1 MPNPRL
7 SNAALWLIIVALV
20 IFLVE
25 QLAGV
30 TALLASPIL
39 MFAIAWLIALIV
51 EPMFDWA
58 ERIHIP
64 RRWAVPIV
72 YTALASMIVTGVIAL
87 IPIIYDQINRLLLAL
102 PTGLNIVWAALENLQ
117 HQLRAIGVQS
127 DIQAVIRIESLLSQF
142 GNLGSAALQ
151 QSLEL
156 AGGIAQV
163 LFEIIIVFILSF
175 YMAYDR
181 AQLFERIVRVCPPDW
196 RDEAEAFGNIIVQTF
211 GGYMRAQIAIS
222 LMYACVNAVVMALL
236 GINSITLV
244 TVIVSVLLLIPV
256 VGGPI
261 ALIPPVLI
269 ALIDAPDRIVI
280 FVVIMLI
287 VQQIL
292 FNVVVPRLIGRV
304 VGLHPLLVFA
314 ALLIGSAVAGAWGI
328 LFGIPLAGV
337 AAAITNYM
345 SVRAEQPTGT
355 PEQATTAPHT
365 D

>member
-1 MPNPRL
+1 MPNSRL
-7 SNAALWLIIVALV
+7 SNTALWLVIVVLAL
-20 IFLVE
+20 FLVE
-25 QLAGV
+25 QLAGI

-51 EPMFDWA
+51 EPIFDWA
-58 ERIHIP
+58 ERVRIP
-64 RRWAVPIV
+64 RSWAVPIV
-72 YTALASMIVTGVIAL
+72 YTALASSIITGVIAL
-87 IPIIYDQINRLLLAL
+87 IPIMYDQINRLLLAL
-102 PTGLNIVWAALENLQ
+102 PVGLNIVWASLESLQ
-117 HQLRAIGVQS
+117 NQLRAIGIQS
-127 DIQAVIRIESLLSQF
+127 DIQAIIRIESLLSQF

-156 AGGIAQV
+156 AGGVAQV

-181 AQLFERIVRVCPPDW
+181 AQLFERIVRFCPPDW

-222 LMYACVNAVVMALL
+222 LMYACVNAIVMALL

-269 ALIDAPDRIVI
+269 ALIDAPDRIVL

-292 FNVVVPRLIGRV
+292 FNVVVPRLVGRV

-337 AAAITNYM
+337 AAAITNYL
-345 SVRAEQPTGT
+345 SVRTDSPPATPPAPPAE
-355 PEQATTAPHT
+355 
-365 D
+365 

>member
-1 MPNPRL
+1 MPNSRL
-7 SNAALWLIIVALV
+7 SNAALWLVIIALAL
-20 IFLVE
+20 FLVE

-51 EPMFDWA
+51 EPIFGWA
-58 ERIHIP
+58 EHVRIP
-64 RRWAVPIV
+64 RSWAVPIV
-72 YTALASMIVTGVIAL
+72 YLALASIIVTGVIAL

-102 PTGLNIVWAALENLQ
+102 PTGLTIVWASLEHLQ
-117 HQLRAIGVQS
+117 HQLHTIGIQS
-127 DIQAVIRIESLLSQF
+127 DIQAVIRVESLFSQF

-156 AGGIAQV
+156 AGGVAQV

-181 AQLFERIVRVCPPDW
+181 SRLFERIIRLCPPDW

-222 LMYACVNAVVMALL
+222 LMYAIVNAIVMALL

-269 ALIDAPDRIVI
+269 ALIDAPERIVV
-280 FVVIMLI
+280 FVVVMLV

-304 VGLHPLLVFA
+304 IGLHPLLVFA

-345 SVRAEQPTGT
+345 TVRAE
-355 PEQATTAPHT
+355 APVVPPPSSA

>member
-7 SNAALWLIIVALV
+7 SNTALWLVIIALAL
-20 IFLVE
+20 FLVE

-51 EPMFDWA
+51 EPIFGWA
-58 ERIHIP
+58 ERIRIP
-64 RRWAVPIV
+64 RSWAVPMV
-72 YTALASMIVTGVIAL
+72 YTALASSIVTGVIAL
-87 IPIIYDQINRLLLAL
+87 IPIMYDQINRLLLAL
-102 PTGLNIVWAALENLQ
+102 PMGLNIVWASLEGLQ
-117 HQLRAIGVQS
+117 NQLRAIGIQS
-127 DIQAVIRIESLLSQF
+127 DIQAIIRIESLLSQF
-142 GNLGSAALQ
+142 GNLGSTALQ

-222 LMYACVNAVVMALL
+222 LMYACVNALVMAIL

-269 ALIDAPDRIVI
+269 ALIDAPERIVL
-280 FVVIMLI
+280 FVIIMLI

-292 FNVVVPRLIGRV
+292 FNVVVPRMVGRV

-337 AAAITNYM
+337 AAAITNYL
-345 SVRAEQPTGT
+345 SVRAEQPQGT
-355 PEQATTAPHT
+355 HPAPHAE
-365 D
+365 